1 MGKELNTK
9 TTEKTVFIFDAD
21 EGMVLSKDVTL
32 PDGHMVAAK
41 GTELNLNLITR
52 ISNYHILEISVYE
65 EVTPNE
71 QLPTDDENITYY
83 NKVRHTLRNSMNHI
97 IMTLKQSHL
106 ILTIWF

>member
-32 PDGHMVAAK
+32 PDGYMVAAK

-65 EVTPNE
+65 EVTPA
-71 QLPTDDENITYY
+71 QLPIFSFLPVNASYITC
-83 NKVRHTLRNSMNHI
+83 RNDSG
-97 IMTLKQSHL
+97 T
-106 ILTIWF
+106 